1 SVRTTQAPVVEVGPR
16 LEDFKTSRVHASF
29 VLKHGSTPGISL
41 MGVET
46 AVGDPSKELERLE
59 ASEREREEAKEEA
72 DYRAEE
78 RGQEAFMRC
87 RNQRAAQDV
96 ETELKRLS
104 ELDRQHRLRNGAA
117 ETNLAAL
124 RER

>member
-1 SVRTTQAPVVEVGPR
+1 AEKGGSVRTTQAPVVEVGPR

-72 DYRAEE
+72 DYRAGE
-78 RGQEAFMRC
+78 RGQ
-87 RNQRAAQDV
+87 V
-96 ETELKRLS
+96 SKRY
-104 ELDRQHRLRNGAA
+104 
-117 ETNLAAL
+117 
-124 RER
+124 